1 MTLTTVPQMTG
12 GIGRVALSHFYQHN
26 FIFNNSADTEL
37 ELISRTKGIDR
48 IIDEFI
54 FKFTHD
60 QMIDWMYV
68 DLTFLGVD
76 PGSSPNRRLTCLQAA
91 WHSSHEQEGRNSFH
105 SSSQYPWRSAI
116 S

>member
-1 MTLTTVPQMTG
+1 MTG

-60 QMIDWMYV
+60 QIIDWMYV
-68 DLTFLGVD
+68 DLRSCGACLA
-76 PGSSPNRRLTCLQAA
+76 SSPNPRLTSFQAT
-91 WHSSHEQEGRNSFH
+91 WNTSHKQEG
-105 SSSQYPWRSAI
+105 
-116 S
+116 

>member
-1 MTLTTVPQMTG
+1 MTG
-12 GIGRVALSHFYQHN
+12 GIGREALSHFYQHN

-60 QMIDWMYV
+60 QIIDWMYV
-68 DLTFLGVD
+68 DLLFLVIT
-76 PGSSPNRRLTCLQAA
+76 LLET
-91 WHSSHEQEGRNSFH
+91 
-105 SSSQYPWRSAI
+105 
-116 S
+116 

>member
-1 MTLTTVPQMTG
+1 MTG
-12 GIGRVALSHFYQHN
+12 GIGRKALSHFYRNN

-60 QMIDWMYV
+60 QLIDWMYV
-68 DLTFLGVD
+68 YLF
-76 PGSSPNRRLTCLQAA
+76 Q
-91 WHSSHEQEGRNSFH
+91 F
-105 SSSQYPWRSAI
+105 AI
-116 S
+116 SFT

>member
-1 MTLTTVPQMTG
+1 MTG
-12 GIGRVALSHFYQHN
+12 GIGREALSHFYQHN

-68 DLTFLGVD
+68 NLLVFGT
-76 PGSSPNRRLTCLQAA
+76 SPAPNPNFRLTSLQAT
-91 WHSSHEQEGRNSFH
+91 WNPSHGQESQNSFH
-105 SSSQYPWRSAI
+105 SRSKYPW
-116 S
+116 

>member
-1 MTLTTVPQMTG
+1 MLTTVSQMTG

-68 DLTFLGVD
+68 DLLFFSTDLD
-76 PGSSPNRRLTCLQAA
+76 SSPNPRLTSLQAT
-91 WHSSHEQEGRNSFH
+91 WYSSHQQKG
-105 SSSQYPWRSAI
+105 
-116 S
+116 